1 MTRLEQLHQEVR
13 QTREQYEQA
22 AAVFRQAV
30 AAELAAGVRA
40 VEIAET
46 LGVTRSRVYQWAR
59 ES

>member
-1 MTRLEQLHQEVR
+1 VTDLEQLHQDVW

-22 AAVFRQAV
+22 ATKFRKAV
-30 AAELAAGVRA
+30 AAKLAAGVRA

-59 ES
+59 KD